1 MLSGRA
7 GTASAIPSGS
17 GGDDA
22 WGLFG
27 ANDAAAA
34 PKPDAPQNAPPPRAS
49 SHPFFASA
57 RFAWSSDAPF
67 DRDAM
72 TRELL
77 DAVQDLARRCER
89 RGHMERLRDALRE
102 CGSSDGGASEVIA
115 AAVDALQSTDDDDA
129 SLLNEC
135 ILTARG
141 IKCLEAM
148 ARSPLE
154 GIEAA
159 VLLSEHA
166 THTAAPDDD
175 GRDAGSG
182 ARRHAW
188 VGTMYAAAAAQTAA
202 LRAADDGAEYPSGLR
217 PWALMPRPSKY
228 MGNEVFVMTNREA
241 DPCAEVPRKKADK
254 CGAAAFYNE
263 HLRTAAPVVIEGIG
277 ARDEWVAARSFCD
290 LGWLREQFGD
300 ACVPVEVGRRTADG
314 AGGTSRWMRRRE
326 FIDDFLST
334 ADDSL
339 DTPARRRGGPAGAVG
354 YVSQHSLL
362 HQCAGLQ
369 EHFSVPEQ
377 CMGRVAAANA
387 WLGTFDTTTHL
398 HTDEANNILCQIGG
412 HKLVRLWPPEV
423 GDACFHVETR
433 GGNGAYNKFSP
444 IDAEKPDLEKFP
456 KFADAHGKCLVAV
469 LGPDDSLFIPKGW
482 WHHVRALT
490 PSFSLNFWF

>member
-7 GTASAIPSGS
+7 GTASAISSGS

-27 ANDAAAA
+27 ADDAAA

-89 RGHMERLRDALRE
+89 RGRMERLRDALE
-102 CGSSDGGASEVIA
+102 TCGSSDGGASRVIA
-115 AAVDALQSTDDDDA
+115 AAVDALQSTDDDA

-175 GRDAGSG
+175 GRGAGSG

-188 VGTMYAAAAAQTAA
+188 VGAMYAAARAAA
-202 LRAADDGAEYPSGLR
+202 LGAADDGAEARAAEYPPGLR

-228 MGNEVFVMTNREA
+228 MGNEVFVMTNREV
-241 DPCAEVPRKKADK
+241 DPCAEVPRKT
-254 CGAAAFYNE
+254 
-263 HLRTAAPVVIEGIG
+263 L
-277 ARDEWVAARSFCD
+277 
-290 LGWLREQFGD
+290 
-300 ACVPVEVGRRTADG
+300 
-314 AGGTSRWMRRRE
+314 
-326 FIDDFLST
+326 
-334 ADDSL
+334 
-339 DTPARRRGGPAGAVG
+339 
-354 YVSQHSLL
+354 
-362 HQCAGLQ
+362 
-369 EHFSVPEQ
+369 
-377 CMGRVAAANA
+377 
-387 WLGTFDTTTHL
+387 
-398 HTDEANNILCQIGG
+398 
-412 HKLVRLWPPEV
+412 
-423 GDACFHVETR
+423 
-433 GGNGAYNKFSP
+433 
-444 IDAEKPDLEKFP
+444 
-456 KFADAHGKCLVAV
+456 
-469 LGPDDSLFIPKGW
+469 
-482 WHHVRALT
+482 
-490 PSFSLNFWF
+490 

>member
-1 MLSGRA
+1 MAKRRLRIGCRRGERAWRGADGRSGRRRARGESDEGTRAASERGGHCRVDRATPEWPDSSREERVTCPLRRNFGLGEKFVHTMLSGRA

-17 GGDDA
+17 GGVDA

-27 ANDAAAA
+27 ADDAAA
-34 PKPDAPQNAPPPRAS
+34 PNPDAPQNAPPPRAS

-72 TRELL
+72 TRALL

-102 CGSSDGGASEVIA
+102 CGSSDAGASEVIA
-115 AAVDALQSTDDDDA
+115 AAVDALQSTADGRGAPTDDDA

-166 THTAAPDDD
+166 THTAAPDDA
-175 GRDAGSG
+175 RDAGSD
-182 ARRHAW
+182 RHAW
-188 VGTMYAAAAAQTAA
+188 VGTMYAAAAAAA
-202 LRAADDGAEYPSGLR
+202 LRFADERDEARTAEYPPGLK

-228 MGNEVFVMTNREA
+228 MGNEVFMMTNREA
-241 DPCAEVPRKKADK
+241 DPCAEVPRKKADE
-254 CGAAAFYNE
+254 CGAAAFYNQ
-263 HLRTAAPVVIEGIG
+263 HLRPAAPVVIEGIG
-277 ARDEWVAARSFCD
+277 VKDEWRAVRSFCD

-314 AGGTSRWMRRRE
+314 E
-326 FIDDFLST
+326 FILIFVWAIRLT
-334 ADDSL
+334 WFFVY
-339 DTPARRRGGPAGAVG
+339 RGGGD
-354 YVSQHSLL
+354 
-362 HQCAGLQ
+362 
-369 EHFSVPEQ
+369 ESVDAPS
-377 CMGRVAAANA
+377 RVHRR
-387 WLGTFDTTTHL
+387 FPVH
-398 HTDEANNILCQIGG
+398 
-412 HKLVRLWPPEV
+412 
-423 GDACFHVETR
+423 R
-433 GGNGAYNKFSP
+433 G
-444 IDAEKPDLEKFP
+444 
-456 KFADAHGKCLVAV
+456 
-469 LGPDDSLFIPKGW
+469 
-482 WHHVRALT
+482 
-490 PSFSLNFWF
+490 